1 MRIIYMLGWYSQA
14 WGRGTV
20 LRIVSLGGSQ
30 VLIIGLLWH
39 TDTHARRHV
48 ETHTYMH
55 GPHSKRVHTGL
66 DHWNKKKNNIFFSFF
81 VAVELYSVCP
91 LHDITPPKTMSSCLT
106 NQELRTRV
114 CPFFFYEN
122 GACRCPKGRSVTSS
136 SSTSFC
142 QEKFG
147 IRCWWNSR
155 GAGEKQKPHYR
166 LNRGG
171 NSQPEPQ
178 FPFFKPL

>member
-114 CPFFFYEN
+114 CPFFFLWKWGVQMPEGPLCN
-122 GACRCPKGRSVTSS
+122 IILINIVLSGKIWDTVLVKLQRG
-136 SSTSFC
+136 
-142 QEKFG
+142 
-147 IRCWWNSR
+147 WWETE
-155 GAGEKQKPHYR
+155 A
-166 LNRGG
+166 
-171 NSQPEPQ
+171 
-178 FPFFKPL
+178 PLQA